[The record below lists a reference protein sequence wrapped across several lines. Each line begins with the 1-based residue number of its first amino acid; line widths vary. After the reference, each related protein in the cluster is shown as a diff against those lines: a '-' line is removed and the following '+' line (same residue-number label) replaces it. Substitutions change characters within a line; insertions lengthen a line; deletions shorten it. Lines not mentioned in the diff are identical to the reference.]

1 MCPKRHGNGPIGT
14 PNPPRHQ
21 RGHQEIT
28 ATATVL
34 FRDSNTC
41 IALFGQKL
49 PHPARKIVGALDF
62 SIMRS
67 NRVSCK
73 SKGTLISKLML
84 FREFKVHG
92 FWSFLVWQV
101 KHRPNWLNKVFYLI
115 RHPLQVPNG
124 NMYGRYSCVKGS
136 VLFIRSRLQGSE
148 KGGK

>member
-21 RGHQEIT
+21 RGHQEI
-28 ATATVL
+28 AAAAPIL
-34 FRDSNTC
+34 FRDSHTR

-92 FWSFLVWQV
+92 FWSFLALQAKQASICSNGVF
-101 KHRPNWLNKVFYLI
+101 HICTAGTLLLKVVYCL
-115 RHPLQVPNG
+115 
-124 NMYGRYSCVKGS
+124 GRKDYKG
-136 VLFIRSRLQGSE
+136 FE
-148 KGGK
+148 KGGR